1 VNEPAR
7 APSPRQSE
15 LLELAYKYVLQHGL
29 ADLSLRPLAGSIG
42 SSPRVLLYLFGSKD
56 GLVRALLARA
66 RADELALLDRARRD
80 RKPGELADIVR
91 TTWGWLAAEEHR
103 ALLALW
109 AQAYARSLTEPDGPW
124 AGFARQTVEDW
135 LGVLATGQPANL
147 RRTAAGAAECSLA
160 LAVLR
165 GSLLDLLATG
175 DRDRTTAAVQRH
187 LSQSASTS

>member
-1 VNEPAR
+1 MNEPAR

-42 SSPRVLLYLFGSKD
+42 SSPRRAVVP
-56 GLVRALLARA
+56 VRLQRWARSRSARA
-66 RADELALLDRARRD
+66 RPCRRACLVGPCPPGQEAWRTGRHRKNNVGLAGRRGTPSVAGPVGASLRSFAHRTRRA
-80 RKPGELADIVR
+80 
-91 TTWGWLAAEEHR
+91 
-103 ALLALW
+103 
-109 AQAYARSLTEPDGPW
+109 W